1 MNDLTSMRRHL
12 IGVIAVVLLS
22 GAVWFQIWPPMGATA
37 EGLQAACWRVGALM
51 TVLWLA
57 YPEVVR
63 LPAWL
68 VGTIPVLGLILAL
81 KPRWLLIAVPIVI
94 ALAILK
100 PKPPKKK

>member
-1 MNDLTSMRRHL
+1 MRRHL

-22 GAVWFQIWPPMGATA
+22 GVVWFQIWPPTDATS

-68 VGTIPVLGLILAL
+68 VGTIPVLGVILAL
-81 KPRWLLIAVPIVI
+81 RPKWLVVAIPIVI

-100 PKPPKKK
+100 PPKKK